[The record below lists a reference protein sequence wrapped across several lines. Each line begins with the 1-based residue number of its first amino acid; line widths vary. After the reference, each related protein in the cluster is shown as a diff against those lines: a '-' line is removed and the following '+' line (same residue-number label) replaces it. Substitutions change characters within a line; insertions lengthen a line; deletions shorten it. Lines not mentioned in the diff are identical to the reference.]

1 MTLDRQSST
10 ATCYRHPNREAPLSC
25 TRCGRPIC
33 LDDAIDAPVGYLCPE
48 CAQQP
53 ARVRRVARRTG
64 RAAGTNVTIALL
76 VIMGIVFLVEQSAGN
91 AFISRF
97 ALWGPG
103 VRAGQWWRII
113 TGAFLHAN
121 LLHIGFNGYLL
132 YLLGQ
137 MMEPGLGSSRFGAV
151 FAAGLLGGSLG
162 ALLMSW
168 GAATIGAS
176 GAVFGLMGAAMVG
189 ERRAGINPWKS
200 SIGILVIINLVF
212 TFVVSGISI
221 GGHIGGLVAGALAG
235 VPIFHLHG
243 RQRTLGT
250 VLAWALAAALGVGAI
265 LAGTLG
271 PLF

>member
-1 MTLDRQSST
+1 MTLDRRSST
-10 ATCYRHPNREAPLSC
+10 ATCYRHPNREAPLACS
-25 TRCGRPIC
+25 RCGRPIC
-33 LDDAIDAPVGYLCPE
+33 LDDAIDAPVGFLCPE

-64 RAAGTNVTIALL
+64 RAAAATVTVALL
-76 VIMGIVFLVEQSAGN
+76 AVMVGVFLVQQSAGN
-91 AFISRF
+91 VIVQRF

-103 VRAGQWWRII
+103 VQLGEWWRIV
-113 TGAFLHAN
+113 TGAFLHGS
-121 LLHIGFNGYLL
+121 LIHIGFNGYLL

-137 MMEPGLGSSRFGAV
+137 MLEPNLGSSRYGAL
-151 FAAGLLGGSLG
+151 FAAGLFGGSLG
-162 ALLMSW
+162 ALLLSW

-200 SIGILVIINLVF
+200 SIGVLVVINLVF

-221 GGHIGGLVAGALAG
+221 GGHIGGLIGGALAA
-235 VPIFHLHG
+235 VPIFVLG
-243 RQRTLGT
+243 RERRTVGT
-250 VLAWALAAALGVGAI
+250 VLAWVVAVALGIGAI
-265 LAGTLG
+265 VVGNLG